1 MSVMNNLCAALTPKQ
16 SAISQPRQSA
26 LSPLKKAELLS
37 TYIKQLSD
45 LHQLNETGTLT
56 QDEYE
61 EQRVELISAMRNLKG
76 QS

>member
-1 MSVMNNLCAALTPKQ
+1 MNNLCAALTPKQ
-16 SAISQPRQSA
+16 LATSQPRQSA
-26 LSPLKKAELLS
+26 LSPLKKAELRS

-45 LHQLNETGTLT
+45 LHQLNEAGILT

-61 EQRVELISAMRNLKG
+61 EQRVELISAMRILKG